1 MMNKVKGYRNM
12 MNEKQSD
19 WAALLSINRVT
30 YNRKE
35 KGIINFT
42 DKEKII
48 IKDHVSKI
56 IPNITIDE
64 LFF

>member
-19 WAALLSINRVT
+19 WAELLNINRVT

-42 DKEKII
+42 DKEKKII
-48 IKDHVSKI
+48 RDHVAKI
-56 IPNITIDE
+56 IPHITIDE

>member
-1 MMNKVKGYRNM
+1 MNKVKGYRNM

-19 WAALLSINRVT
+19 WAELLNINRVT

-48 IKDHVSKI
+48 IRDHVAKV
-56 IPNITIDE
+56 IPYITIDE